1 MTDMLR
7 NHIQEAEQGIIG
19 GLLVN
24 PETLAHLDL
33 TTDDFLSP
41 NHREMFDAM
50 VPSSSE

>member
-33 TTDDFLSP
+33 TTDDFA
-41 NHREMFDAM
+41 F
-50 VPSSSE
+50 V